1 MALAGI
7 IMSMAT
13 LTPTNRV
20 STSFAALCF
29 ALLAPASAPAQEVVL
44 APAFKSLIAGQ
55 PIPYNVT
62 NSGSGTVSICL
73 TNGWSALGISGS
85 SAFTVERR
93 FGGKWHKVLGRDLRN
108 QLAQPLPAG
117 STTQLAMAGLG
128 ESGTY
133 RLELNYVHG
142 LVPSCWAPHEGK
154 IHVLRSD
161 PFDLSDAPPV
171 AKTPGSEITPEL
183 KPRPE

>member
-1 MALAGI
+1 MN
-7 IMSMAT
+7 MAT
-13 LTPTNRV
+13 LTPTK
-20 STSFAALCF
+20 LLPC
-29 ALLAPASAPAQEVVL
+29 LLANLCIALFTPGRAFAQDVVL
-44 APAFKSLIAGQ
+44 APAFKALIAGQ

-62 NSGSGTVSICL
+62 NTGPSTVSICL
-73 TNGWSALGISGS
+73 TNGWSALGITGS

-93 FGGKWHKVLGRDLRN
+93 YGGKWHKVLGRDLRN
-108 QLAQPLPAG
+108 QLAQPLSAG

-161 PFDLSDAPPV
+161 PFDLTDAPAA
-171 AKTPGSEITPEL
+171 AKTPGAEPTPEL